1 MVRGERLSHPARGS
15 DNHRPRLEHHDDAG
29 TLDAGHHPDHR
40 GSVGTDEPGSDLS
53 ATHRSTHHQP
63 SADQSSNDVTATAAD
78 HNPDDHGLRI
88 LSL

>member
-15 DNHRPRLEHHDDAG
+15 DNHRPRLEHHDNSGALVAG
-29 TLDAGHHPDHR
+29 RHPDHR
-40 GSVGTDEPGSDLS
+40 GPAGTNEPGTNEPGSDLS
-53 ATHRSTHHQP
+53 AAHQP
-63 SADQSSNDVTATAAD
+63 PADQSSTDVTTAAAD